1 MFFRFWKAIKT
12 VDSAHTSMISEVIQI
27 SVLIQVN
34 PATIIIIII
43 IIMMMM
49 MMMMMMIKFIQVS
62 CNFRMVLLIGDTVT

>member
-34 PATIIIIII
+34 PATITIII

-49 MMMMMMIKFIQVS
+49 MIMMMIKFIQVS

>member
-34 PATIIIIII
+34 SATITIIII
-43 IIMMMM
+43 MMM

>member
-34 PATIIIIII
+34 SATITII